1 MTGATCTTGSI
12 GVVDD
17 AAGDGAR
24 RAGTGTLSISARV
37 GGWSDDRPD
46 DVEPAERVDRCH
58 VMSPRFD
65 VCVSACL
72 ISLSRSLSL
81 SLNTCVVARMSY
93 TRKHSK
99 CLHVD
104 VENKGHAILILA
116 RF

>member
-17 AAGDGAR
+17 AVGDGAR

-72 ISLSRSLSL
+72 ISLSLSFSLSKYVCRRPDVL
-81 SLNTCVVARMSY
+81 Y
-93 TRKHSK
+93 TKTQ
-99 CLHVD
+99 
-104 VENKGHAILILA
+104 
-116 RF
+116 